1 MAYPKNQ
8 RISMMTTKNP
18 NLLVDVQKVFKRF
31 IVNETEVTILK
42 GISFQIERGEFIIIV
57 GPSGNGKSTLL
68 NMITGID
75 YPSDGQVI
83 VGGED
88 IHQMSA
94 NDQSIWRGKNV
105 GIVFQF
111 FQMIPSLTLLNN
123 VILPMELAN
132 TYDRKT
138 RRERAEHL
146 LERVGLSE
154 QKHKLPS
161 MVSGGQAQR
170 AAVARAIANEP
181 PLLIADEPTG
191 NLDTTSANVIFEL
204 FEQLVDEGTTILMV
218 THDKEL
224 AAKVP
229 REIEIV
235 EGNITRN
242 TAIHPKHPGQLK

>member
-1 MAYPKNQ
+1 MQSKTSV
-8 RISMMTTKNP
+8 I
-18 NLLVDVQKVFKRF
+18 VDVKQVFKRF
-31 IVNETEVTILK
+31 IVGETEVTILK
-42 GISFQIERGEFIIIV
+42 GISFQVHRGEFVMIV

-68 NMITGID
+68 NMVTGID
-75 YPSDGQVI
+75 FPSDGQVI

-88 IHQMSA
+88 IHVMNA
-94 NDQSIWRGKNV
+94 NDQSLWRGKNV

-111 FQMIPSLTLLNN
+111 FQMMPSLTLLNN
-123 VILPMELAN
+123 VMLPMELAN
-132 TYDRKT
+132 TYDRKM

-154 QKHKLPS
+154 QMNKLPS

-170 AAVARAIANEP
+170 AAIARAIANEP

-191 NLDTTSANVIFEL
+191 NLDPTSANIIFEL
-204 FEQLVDEGTTILMV
+204 FEQLVDEGTTIMMV

-235 EGNITRN
+235 EGNISRDTAITN
-242 TAIHPKHPGQLK
+242 TASISL

>member
-1 MAYPKNQ
+1 
-8 RISMMTTKNP
+8 MMTEKNSSV
-18 NLLVDVQKVFKRF
+18 LVDVQHVFKRF
-31 IVNETEVTILK
+31 IVGETEVEILK
-42 GISFQIERGEFIIIV
+42 GISFQVHRGEFVMIV

-68 NMITGID
+68 NMVTGID

-88 IHQMSA
+88 IHQMNA
-94 NDQSIWRGKNV
+94 NDQSLWRGKNV

-111 FQMIPSLTLLNN
+111 FQMLPSLTLLNN
-123 VILPMELAN
+123 VMLPMELAN
-132 TYDRKT
+132 NYDRAT
-138 RRERAEHL
+138 RRERAEQL
-146 LERVGLSE
+146 LERVGLIE
-154 QKHKLPS
+154 QRHKLPS

-170 AAVARAIANEP
+170 AAIARAIANEP

-191 NLDTTSANVIFEL
+191 NLDSTSAKVIFEL
-204 FEQLVDEGTTILMV
+204 FEQLVKDGTTILMV

-235 EGNITRN
+235 EGNITRD
-242 TAIHPKHPGQLK
+242 TATNPEHSA

>member
-1 MAYPKNQ
+1 
-8 RISMMTTKNP
+8 MMTKN
-18 NLLVDVQKVFKRF
+18 NSTMLVDVRQVFKRF
-31 IVNETEVTILK
+31 IVGETEVTILK
-42 GISFQIERGEFIIIV
+42 GISFQVQRGEFVMIV

-68 NMITGID
+68 NMVTGID
-75 YPSDGQVI
+75 YPSEGKVI
-83 VGGED
+83 VGGKN
-88 IHQMSA
+88 IHQMNA
-94 NDQSIWRGKNV
+94 NDQSLWRGKNV

-111 FQMIPSLTLLNN
+111 FQMMPSLTLLNN
-123 VILPMELAN
+123 VMLPMELAN

-138 RRERAEHL
+138 RRERAEQL

-154 QKHKLPS
+154 QMHKLPS

-170 AAVARAIANEP
+170 AAVARALANEP

-191 NLDTTSANVIFEL
+191 NLDPTSANIIFEL
-204 FEQLVDEGTTILMV
+204 FEQLVDEGTTIMMV

-235 EGNITRN
+235 EGNITHDTTVSPDDLVQQRR
-242 TAIHPKHPGQLK
+242 

>member
-1 MAYPKNQ
+1 MQTNN
-8 RISMMTTKNP
+8 S
-18 NLLVDVQKVFKRF
+18 LLVAVQNVFKRF
-31 IVNETEVTILK
+31 IVGQTEVTILK
-42 GISFQIERGEFIIIV
+42 GISFQVQRGEFVMIV

-68 NMITGID
+68 NMVTGID
-75 YPSDGQVI
+75 YPSEGQVI

-88 IHQMSA
+88 IHQMNA
-94 NDQSIWRGKNV
+94 NDQSLWRGKNV

-111 FQMIPSLTLLNN
+111 FQMMPSLTLLNN
-123 VILPMELAN
+123 VLLPMELAN

-138 RRERAEHL
+138 RRERAEQL

-154 QKHKLPS
+154 QMNKLPS

-170 AAVARAIANEP
+170 AAIARAIANEP

-191 NLDTTSANVIFEL
+191 NLDPTSANIIFEL
-204 FEQLVDEGTTILMV
+204 FEQLVNEGTTIMMV

-229 REIEIV
+229 RKIEIV
-235 EGNITRN
+235 SGNITRD
-242 TAIHPKHPGQLK
+242 TAINHSVGR

>member
-1 MAYPKNQ
+1 MENN
-8 RISMMTTKNP
+8 NP
-18 NLLVDVQKVFKRF
+18 TLLVDVQKLFKRF
-31 IVNETEVTILK
+31 VVGETEVTILK
-42 GISFQIERGEFIIIV
+42 GISFQVHKGEFVMIV

-68 NMITGID
+68 NMVTGID
-75 YPSDGQVI
+75 SPSEGRVI

-94 NDQSIWRGKNV
+94 NDQSLWRGKNV

-111 FQMIPSLTLLNN
+111 FQMMPSLTLLNN
-123 VILPMELAN
+123 VMLPMELAN

-138 RRERAEHL
+138 RRERAEQL
-146 LERVGLSE
+146 LERVGLGE
-154 QKHKLPS
+154 QRHKLPS
-161 MVSGGQAQR
+161 MVSGGQVQR

-181 PLLIADEPTG
+181 TLLIADEPTG
-191 NLDTTSANVIFEL
+191 NLDPASANVIFDL
-204 FEQLVDEGTTILMV
+204 FEQLVDEGTTIMMV

-235 EGNITRN
+235 AGNITYDTN
-242 TAIHPKHPGQLK
+242 TGLHSSD